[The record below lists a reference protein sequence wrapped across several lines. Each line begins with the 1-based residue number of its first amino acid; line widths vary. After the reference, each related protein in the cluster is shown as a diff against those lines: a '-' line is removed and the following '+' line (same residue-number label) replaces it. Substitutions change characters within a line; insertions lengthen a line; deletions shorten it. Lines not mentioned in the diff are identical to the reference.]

1 MSNFKE
7 GKEKMSRGALGR
19 RQRTNT

>member
-1 MSNFKE
+1 MSM
-7 GKEKMSRGALGR
+7 GVIGR